1 MTLRALWAV
10 GIASLALGAFAQ
22 NPAPQPGAKAPAA
35 QAAAGSTPVPPGAA
49 GAPAEAAPPPPP
61 PITLPR
67 EVLQSA
73 IGLREEALR
82 SNLAYQLLESLT
94 TEVGPRLAGTPGDL
108 AAVAWSRRK
117 FTELE
122 FSNIRTPE
130 VIVPQWVRGEAS
142 FDVLAPFPQNM
153 VTLALGGSIGTPDEG
168 LIAPI
173 VMVRDV
179 PALQALP
186 EGAVRGKIVFFNG
199 RMQRTRDG
207 SGYGK
212 AVRSRTEGP
221 SIAASLGAIGVVIR
235 SIGTSNN
242 RIAHTGTL
250 SYNIS
255 APRIPAVAISNP
267 DADNLERQVAQ
278 LKNGAAREVSVRLR
292 VTARDLPQVR
302 SANVIAEIPGTD
314 LAQEIVLVGA
324 HLDSWDPSVG
334 AQDDGAGVA
343 IAMATAKLVANM
355 NPKPRRTTRVVLFA
369 NEEFGLSGANS
380 YPADEG
386 DASVDRHAFA
396 LEADLG
402 DGPVWKLSARVPER
416 YWPVVDNAQKLV
428 KSLGVD
434 LGDNEASGGA
444 DLGPLRR
451 RGVPVLAPQL
461 DATTYFDVHHTVNDT
476 LAQVDPS
483 HLQQSV
489 AVFAIATYL
498 AAMVDGPI
506 PRLPIDPA
514 AR

>member
-1 MTLRALWAV
+1 
-10 GIASLALGAFAQ
+10 S
-22 NPAPQPGAKAPAA
+22 
-35 QAAAGSTPVPPGAA
+35 
-49 GAPAEAAPPPPP
+49 
-61 PITLPR
+61 R

-142 FDVLAPFPQNM
+142 FDVLAPFPQRM
-153 VTLALGGSIGTPDEG
+153 VTLALGGSVGTPDEG

-221 SIAASLGAIGVVIR
+221 SVAASLGAVGVVIR

-355 NPKPRRTTRVVLFA
+355 NPKPRRTIRVVLFA

-402 DGPVWKLSARVPER
+402 DG
-416 YWPVVDNAQKLV
+416 
-428 KSLGVD
+428 
-434 LGDNEASGGA
+434 
-444 DLGPLRR
+444 
-451 RGVPVLAPQL
+451 
-461 DATTYFDVHHTVNDT
+461 
-476 LAQVDPS
+476 
-483 HLQQSV
+483 
-489 AVFAIATYL
+489 
-498 AAMVDGPI
+498 
-506 PRLPIDPA
+506 
-514 AR
+514 

>member
-10 GIASLALGAFAQ
+10 GIASLALGAWAQ
-22 NPAPQPGAKAPAA
+22 NAAP
-35 QAAAGSTPVPPGAA
+35 
-49 GAPAEAAPPPPP
+49 PAEAKAATAQAPAGASGATAEVVAATAEAVPPPPP

-67 EVLQSA
+67 EVVQSA

-117 FTELE
+117 FTGLE
-122 FSNIRTPE
+122 FSNLRTPE

-168 LIAPI
+168 IVAPI
-173 VMVRDV
+173 VMVRDI

-186 EGAVRGKIVFFNG
+186 EGAVRGKIVFFSG

-221 SIAASLGAIGVVIR
+221 SIAASLGAVGVVIR

-255 APRIPAVAISNP
+255 APRIPAVAISSP
-267 DADNLERQVAQ
+267 DADNLERQVAL
-278 LKNGAAREVSVRLR
+278 LKNGAAPKVSVRLR

-302 SANVIAEIPGTD
+302 
-314 LAQEIVLVGA
+314 
-324 HLDSWDPSVG
+324 
-334 AQDDGAGVA
+334 
-343 IAMATAKLVANM
+343 
-355 NPKPRRTTRVVLFA
+355 
-369 NEEFGLSGANS
+369 
-380 YPADEG
+380 
-386 DASVDRHAFA
+386 
-396 LEADLG
+396 
-402 DGPVWKLSARVPER
+402 
-416 YWPVVDNAQKLV
+416 
-428 KSLGVD
+428 
-434 LGDNEASGGA
+434 
-444 DLGPLRR
+444 
-451 RGVPVLAPQL
+451 
-461 DATTYFDVHHTVNDT
+461 
-476 LAQVDPS
+476 
-483 HLQQSV
+483 
-489 AVFAIATYL
+489 
-498 AAMVDGPI
+498 
-506 PRLPIDPA
+506 
-514 AR
+514 

>member
-1 MTLRALWAV
+1 MTLRALSAV
-10 GIASLALGAFAQ
+10 SIAALAISAFAQ
-22 NPAPQPGAKAPAA
+22 PAA
-35 QAAAGSTPVPPGAA
+35 VPAGATPAATPAVAGAA
-49 GAPAEAAPPPPP
+49 GTPAEAVPPPP
-61 PITLPR
+61 PITLAR

-130 VIVPQWVRGEAS
+130 VIVPRWVRGEAS
-142 FDVLAPFPQNM
+142 LDVLAPFPQNM

-168 LIAPI
+168 IVAPI
-173 VMVRDV
+173 AMVRDI

-221 SIAASLGAIGVVIR
+221 SIAASLGAVGVVIR

-255 APRIPAVAISNP
+255 APRVPAVAISNP
-267 DADNLERQVAQ
+267 DADNLERQIAQ
-278 LKNGAAREVSVRLR
+278 LKNGVAREVSVRLR

-314 LAQEIVLVGA
+314 LAEEIVLIGA
-324 HLDSWDPSVG
+324 HLDSWDPAVG

-343 IAMATAKLVANM
+343 IAMATAKLVADM
-355 NPKPRRTTRVVLFA
+355 NLKPRRTIRVVLFA
-369 NEEFGLSGANS
+369 NEEFGLSGA
-380 YPADEG
+380 YGYRADEG

-416 YWPVVDNAQKLV
+416 YWPVVDNAHNLV
-428 KSLGVD
+428 KSLGVE
-434 LGDNEASGGA
+434 LGDNEANGGA

-506 PRLPIDPA
+506 PRLPVNPA
-514 AR
+514 AL